1 MLVLTGVPAVSLLLQ
16 DAQRL
21 FSPGF
26 ELDEED
32 LFDLDAVYEGATQ
45 PTTDVYAWERGGQ
58 W

>member
-1 MLVLTGVPAVSLLLQ
+1 MLCCCMCLQ
-16 DAQRL
+16 DTCRV

-32 LFDLDAVYEGATQ
+32 LFDLDAVYEGATP
-45 PTTDVYAWERGGQ
+45 PTTDVYVWERGGA

>member
-1 MLVLTGVPAVSLLLQ
+1 MLPTVVVFPFLLQ

-26 ELDEED
+26 ELDEDD
-32 LFDLDAVYEGATQ
+32 LFDLDAVYEGANQ
-45 PTTDVYAWERGGQ
+45 PTTDVYAWERGGL